1 MERSS
6 LTFQTFKNVT
16 YSIIGYVW
24 PMIFTLCITPIVIFR
39 LGVKDYGIYLFINSI
54 ISLLGIL
61 DFGISTAITKHMAH
75 YHGKNSQKELVTL
88 IHSSNSLF
96 LIISI
101 LGFIV
106 TLLIALLGPRLLPN
120 EFASYAQYS
129 TLFILAGAIF
139 VANSIDV
146 TYTIILISLQ
156 RFDITNLTGMVFTT
170 LSSLSMLA
178 IVVLGGSLQ
187 AMLISTLI
195 LNSIFAVIT
204 YYYAKK
210 ILPIATFKFG
220 WDKTE
225 IKKNCI
231 FGAVTAINNIANTA
245 LASLDRLIIPFY
257 VGPSNLTYYSVPGN
271 VTSRIPAFA
280 NTISSTIFPM
290 ASQLDGQKDKARIE
304 TFYVR
309 SFRLIT
315 IFATALTVTVIAF
328 SYKILLFWLSID
340 FAVHSTSILII
351 LAVTNFILALFGP
364 LSSFLLGLG
373 KLKFLTAMS
382 LLMGIINAILLLLLL
397 PTHGITGAAWAYLL
411 SILPVAYMF
420 YYTEKKY
427 LDLADRRKYYS
438 ATIRSTI
445 ITAVTLWLIDT
456 YLLSGLITDLVS
468 LIVIM
473 LVSCVMYIIIYK
485 ILGFF
490 DESDWNDIERFQKV
504 LFAKYMTKKRIV

>member
-1 MERSS
+1 
-6 LTFQTFKNVT
+6 
-16 YSIIGYVW
+16 
-24 PMIFTLCITPIVIFR
+24 
-39 LGVKDYGIYLFINSI
+39 
-54 ISLLGIL
+54 
-61 DFGISTAITKHMAH
+61 
-75 YHGKNSQKELVTL
+75 
-88 IHSSNSLF
+88 
-96 LIISI
+96 
-101 LGFIV
+101 
-106 TLLIALLGPRLLPN
+106 
-120 EFASYAQYS
+120 
-129 TLFILAGAIF
+129 
-139 VANSIDV
+139 
-146 TYTIILISLQ
+146 
-156 RFDITNLTGMVFTT
+156 
-170 LSSLSMLA
+170 
-178 IVVLGGSLQ
+178 
-187 AMLISTLI
+187 
-195 LNSIFAVIT
+195 
-204 YYYAKK
+204 
-210 ILPIATFKFG
+210 
-220 WDKTE
+220 
-225 IKKNCI
+225 
-231 FGAVTAINNIANTA
+231 
-245 LASLDRLIIPFY
+245 
-257 VGPSNLTYYSVPGN
+257 
-271 VTSRIPAFA
+271 
-280 NTISSTIFPM
+280 M